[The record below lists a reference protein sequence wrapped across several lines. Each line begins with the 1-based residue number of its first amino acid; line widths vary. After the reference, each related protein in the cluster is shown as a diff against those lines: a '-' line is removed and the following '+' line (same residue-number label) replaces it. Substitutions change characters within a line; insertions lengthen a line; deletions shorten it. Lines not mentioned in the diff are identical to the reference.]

1 MFTNLQVGRIVAA
14 SLVLVF
20 HASYYGW
27 YVFGLD
33 DTLRPWAYWFRT
45 TVVFLFA
52 LSGFVLAYSFQKTTP
67 LGFIWHRLLRLYPT
81 YWVALILVLVVWY
94 SCNSPHYPR
103 KKLAA
108 EFILYAGGPG
118 MEAPVLH
125 VEWTLV
131 YELFLSMAIVPLA
144 ACGRRWGLGIG
155 CGVWLLGILGN
166 QIVIQGTE
174 PPWRP
179 LLLQMPLSVVNVPF
193 LLGVLVYLA
202 PRPPAWLRWIFLL
215 ASAASLYAGSDFVL
229 TAPNRC
235 YLFQSLSA
243 ALLVCFLVNGRQ
255 LSVKNPFVVAGDWS
269 YGVYLIH
276 VPIMYGFFVAVSWNG
291 WPEPSI
297 GLVVFGA
304 VMALVLGC
312 IFGAL
317 ENRASRRLR
326 KWLTRKPAVPQSAP
340 VSIEPPLRRA
350 A

>member
-14 SLVLVF
+14 SLVLVY
-20 HASYYGW
+20 HVAHYSW
-27 YVFGLD
+27 YVFGTD
-33 DTLRPWAYWFRT
+33 NPNPWAYWFRT

-52 LSGFVLAYSFQKTTP
+52 LSGFVLAHSFQKTT
-67 LGFIWHRLLRLYPT
+67 LRGFVWHRLLRLYPT

-108 EFILYAGGPG
+108 EFILWAGGPR
-118 MEAPVLH
+118 MAAPVLH

-144 ACGRRWGLGIG
+144 ACGRRRGLGIG
-155 CGVWLLGILGN
+155 VGVWLALILGN
-166 QIVIQGTE
+166 QIVNPGTE
-174 PPWRP
+174 PPWHP
-179 LLLQMPLSVVNVPF
+179 LFLQMPLSIVNVPF

-202 PRPPAWLRWIFLL
+202 PRPPARLRRIFLL
-215 ASAASLYAGSDFVL
+215 ASAATLYGGADIL
-229 TAPNRC
+229 IAAPNGS
-235 YLFQSLSA
+235 YLLQSLSA
-243 ALLVCFLVNGRQ
+243 ALLICVLVSGRQ
-255 LSVKNPFVVAGDWS
+255 LAAKNPFVIAGDWS
-269 YGVYLIH
+269 YGVYLLH
-276 VPIMYGFFVAVSWNG
+276 VPIVYGFFVAVSWNG

-297 GLVVFGA
+297 GLVVFGG
-304 VMALVLGC
+304 VLALVLGC

-326 KWLTRKPAVPQSAP
+326 KWLTRKPAAPAPVPIPIDAP
-340 VSIEPPLRRA
+340 VSRA